1 MTAAQVAALAALLVV
16 TASAASVVGV
26 SASDPPGLAGVR
38 PAISIVAGSTPP
50 RTLDDVRNAAFT
62 PYDRAAAN
70 AAIAGT
76 PEGDA
81 WLRFAA
87 PDPPANYLLLPAS
100 VRSGVVF
107 AVQPDGTRAG
117 VELGTVIPVAT
128 RPFESDENVV
138 RLPEPAAG
146 TIYYARLR
154 PVPPAIDAVRL
165 FSQHDF
171 AAREHMRFRR
181 VFLPTIFL
189 VGAIG
194 ALAVLGAVLGILLR
208 ERSYVYYACTLAA
221 FASADVIDVGAAAR
235 WLWPQAALPPDAVS
249 LVARH
254 VSDGLLLAFCLTIG
268 GSRRA
273 LDWRQRVVIAA
284 YAALFIT
291 TDLAGLV
298 SPATVA
304 SLPAALL
311 EVVLNA
317 FFLSAVF
324 VAIAPHV
331 KSLRS
336 RNNAVVGAFG
346 LTFLGIMLGRA
357 GACGLIPTTPLTEVA
372 PAVALVIQA
381 MVLAGVLARRVRRV
395 EAAKASFVNER
406 CELEAAA
413 MHDVLTGIP
422 NRRSFDARLAEEWQ
436 RATRVDTE
444 VSIVLIDVDHFKLYN
459 DAYGHTL
466 GDEVLHDVARAISI
480 GLRGKDDFVARYGGE
495 EFIIIL
501 PSCVAEEAGV
511 IAERLRSE
519 IESLGI
525 RHPGSPLGV
534 LTISA
539 GAASA
544 SPRRCRRAGTL
555 VVRADSALYEAKR
568 AGRNRVAVSGS
579 VIGAIQTNAHAG

>member
-1 MTAAQVAALAALLVV
+1 MTAAQVAALAGLLVV
-16 TASAASVVGV
+16 TASAVGV
-26 SASDPPGLAGVR
+26 TGVAASDPPGIAGAR
-38 PAISIVAGSTPP
+38 PQISIAAGSTGVM
-50 RTLDDVRNAAFT
+50 TLDEVRNARFT
-62 PYDRAAAN
+62 LYDRSGTN
-70 AAIAGT
+70 AALGAT
-76 PEGDA
+76 PEGEA
-81 WLRFAA
+81 WLRFAVS
-87 PDPPANYLLLPAS
+87 DPPATYLLLPAS

-107 AVQPDGTRAG
+107 AVQPDGTRTG
-117 VELGTVIPVAT
+117 TELGTVIPVVA

-138 RLPEPAAG
+138 RLPEPSAG
-146 TIYYARLR
+146 TVYYVRLR
-154 PVPPAIDAVRL
+154 PAPAAIDAVRL
-165 FSQHDF
+165 FSPADF
-171 AAREHMRFRR
+171 AARERLRFRR

-194 ALAVLGAVLGILLR
+194 ALAVLGALLGILLR
-208 ERSYVYYACTLAA
+208 ERSYLYYACTLAA
-221 FASADVIDVGAAAR
+221 FAFADVIDVGAAAR
-235 WLWPQAALPPDAVS
+235 WLWPHAALPPDAVS

-273 LDWRQRVVIAA
+273 LDTRQRVAIGA

-291 TDLAGLV
+291 TDLIGLLG
-298 SPATVA
+298 PATVA
-304 SLPAALL
+304 SLPAAMA
-311 EVVLNA
+311 EAALNG

-331 KSLRS
+331 KSLRA

-346 LTFLGIMLGRA
+346 LTFFGIMLGRA
-357 GACGLIPTTPLTEVA
+357 GACGLIPISPLTEVG
-372 PAVALVIQA
+372 PALALVIQA

-406 CELEAAA
+406 CELEEAALR
-413 MHDVLTGIP
+413 DVLTGIP
-422 NRRSFDARLAEEWQ
+422 NRRAFDARLAEEWQ
-436 RATRVDTE
+436 HASRADTE
-444 VSIVLIDVDHFKLYN
+444 ISIILIDVDHFKLYN
-459 DAYGHTL
+459 DALGHTF
-466 GDEVLHDVARAISI
+466 GDEVLHDVARTIAV

-555 VVRADSALYEAKR
+555 VVRADSALYDAKR
-568 AGRNRVAVSGS
+568 SGRNRICVSGS
-579 VIGAIQTNAHAG
+579 VIGSIQAAGHAG